1 MFSATTAKPVEI
13 EIQIRY
19 NELRFILSNEYLNK
33 YLFTFLYKVCSSFIN
48 FEINILNQIFPINDE
63 PVIKKYT
70 SLIKI

>member
-33 YLFTFLYKVCSSFIN
+33 YLFTFL
-48 FEINILNQIFPINDE
+48 
-63 PVIKKYT
+63 
-70 SLIKI
+70 